1 MRGRLEPGGEDPFEL
16 SEVEGFGEVVVHAG
30 GEAAFAVAEESVGG
44 EGDDGRL
51 GGAGADGGSGGE
63 AVHLRH
69 LAVHE
74 NEVVGISFGEGYGGG
89 TFGSDVDVA
98 TEFFEKEE
106 GEGLVDGVVLGEENA
121 DSGEMGAVGVDGGR
135 NGVGGV
141 EEVGYGAEKVF
152 RANERFRED
161 GRKAEA
167 KPFFGVGSAGRSRG

>member
-1 MRGRLEPGGEDPFEL
+1 MSGRLEPGGEDSFEL

-30 GEAAFAVAEESVGG
+30 GEAAFAVAEEGIGG

-98 TEFFEKEE
+98 AKFF
-106 GEGLVDGVVLGEENA
+106 
-121 DSGEMGAVGVDGGR
+121 
-135 NGVGGV
+135 
-141 EEVGYGAEKVF
+141 
-152 RANERFRED
+152 
-161 GRKAEA
+161 
-167 KPFFGVGSAGRSRG
+167 